1 MGNAA
6 LNDADLPQADLDILH
21 RLAERKAAIA
31 ADPVNEERRSAWYAL
46 DAGEGD
52 RVMVLA
58 EHGGIRDP
66 RKPIPDDVC
75 ECTDAWARGVERG
88 LRTEF
93 YQFEQLCDDHVV
105 EPVLNVNWR
114 VNKTGY
120 GVEAVMHHGSTEE
133 RMGSRVWDSPIQD
146 LDRDFD
152 KLQAQTFSVDR
163 ESTLRE
169 KARLEAVFDG
179 ILTVRIRGGHY
190 WTMGLTWPAIE
201 LIGLQNLMMTM
212 YDNPE
217 GLHRV
222 MAFLREDHLAFTDWL
237 EQEGLYSLN
246 NENDYTGSGS
256 MGYTRSLPQPDWKDG
271 SPVRKRDQWVLSE
284 SQETVGVG
292 PDQFEEF
299 IFPYQLDV
307 AGQFGKCY
315 YGCCE
320 PVHTRWHVLKRLP
333 NLSRVSIS
341 PWTDQ
346 EFMAEA
352 LGRDYVFSRKPN
364 PTLISTGTFDED
376 TLRNDVRQTLEAARG
391 CRLEILMKDVHTL
404 NNEPERLPRWV
415 QIVREEIDRSA

>member
-1 MGNAA
+1 M
-6 LNDADLPQADLDILH
+6 
-21 RLAERKAAIA
+21 
-31 ADPVNEERRSAWYAL
+31 
-46 DAGEGD
+46 
-52 RVMVLA
+52 
-58 EHGGIRDP
+58 
-66 RKPIPDDVC
+66 
-75 ECTDAWARGVERG
+75 
-88 LRTEF
+88 RTEF

-105 EPVLNVNWR
+105 EPVLNVNWK
-114 VNKTGY
+114 VSKSGY
-120 GVEAVMHHGSTEE
+120 GVEAVMHHSSSNEE

-222 MAFLREDHLAFTDWL
+222 MAFLRDDHLAFTDWL

-333 NLSRVSIS
+333 NLARVSIS
-341 PWTDQ
+341 PWADQ
-346 EFMAEA
+346 DFMAEA

-364 PTLISTGTFDED
+364 PTLISTGVFDEE
-376 TLRNDVRQTLEAARG
+376 TIRNDLRQTLEAARG

-404 NNEPERLPRWV
+404 NDEPERLPRWV